1 MKLPPL
7 VEEITIDRPQPIL
20 SRASVVPPPAPL
32 ARVKLGVLGLNF
44 GRHIVEEI
52 ATTSSGKYLEPV
64 ALCDQHA
71 GRLGSVLPGAS
82 LSRHTSLDDL
92 LADPEVEAVGL
103 FTGPIGRADLMR
115 RILRSGRHIIT
126 TKPLE
131 IDPDAAQLVLEEA
144 DSLGLVVHCN
154 SPSPLPVPDLR
165 IIQRWEQEYDLG
177 QPVGA
182 RGNVWAS
189 YREEPDGTWYDNPEY
204 CPAPPLYRLGIYLI
218 NDLTR
223 LWGRVKRVQVMETRL
238 FTGRPTSDNAQ
249 AGLLF
254 ENGALA
260 NVFASFCVEDG
271 DQYGNSLILNYENGT
286 VYRNAGPA
294 WDTPR
299 ENRNRLALV
308 QSKSNQGRVVAQ
320 EETGVGE
327 SGYQWEQFAR
337 AVRGEDM
344 PGKLSPEQM
353 VEGIRVIQAIA
364 TAVRQNG
371 VADVLR

>member
-1 MKLPPL
+1 MKLPSL
-7 VEEITIDRPQPIL
+7 AEDIIESPQPI
-20 SRASVVPPPAPL
+20 RPRTVAAQPL
-32 ARVKLGVLGLNF
+32 TTPARVKLGILGLNF

-52 ATTSSGKYLEPV
+52 VTSSAGKHLELV
-64 ALCDQHA
+64 ALCDQNPE
-71 GRLGSVLPGAS
+71 RLASVLPVAS
-82 LSRHTSLDDL
+82 LSRHATLDDL

-115 RILRSGRHIIT
+115 KILRSGRHIIT

-131 IDPDAAQLVLEEA
+131 IDPAAAQLVLEEA

-165 IIQRWEQEYDLG
+165 IIQRWEREYDLG

-218 NDLTR
+218 NDLVR
-223 LWGRVKRVQVMETRL
+223 LWGRVERVQVMETRL

-286 VYRNAGPA
+286 IYRNAGPA
-294 WDTPR
+294 WSSPR

-308 QSKSNQGRVVAQ
+308 QSQENQGRVVA
-320 EETGVGE
+320 EENTGLGE

-337 AVRGEDM
+337 AVRGESVS
-344 PGKLSPEQM
+344 GELSPEQM
-353 VEGIRVIQAIA
+353 VEGIRVIRAIA
-364 TAVRQNG
+364 TAVRQGG